1 MPRLHND
8 EQNQHFLLFP
18 QSLKEQKSIK
28 LRTVCMDKTDVEA
41 NVTETNV
48 TETNV
53 TEANVTETNMTGQ
66 CDRGQCDRGQ
76 YDRPKCLKLVVVAF
90 PLATQDYENSTTT
103 GPPVSG

>member
-28 LRTVCMDKTDVEA
+28 LWTVCMDKTDVEA

-53 TEANVTETNMTGQ
+53 TEANVTETNMTEANVTEANVTEANMTDQ
-66 CDRGQCDRGQ
+66 S
-76 YDRPKCLKLVVVAF
+76 V
-90 PLATQDYENSTTT
+90 
-103 GPPVSG
+103 